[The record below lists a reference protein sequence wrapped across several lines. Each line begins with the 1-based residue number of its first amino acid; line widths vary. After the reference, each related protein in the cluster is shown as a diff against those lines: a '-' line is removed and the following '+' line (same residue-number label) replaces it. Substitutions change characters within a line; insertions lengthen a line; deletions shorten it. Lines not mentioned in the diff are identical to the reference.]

1 MVDATKE
8 MVKEAMA
15 DKLDFEVLGFENSTA
30 FQIADLGCSTGPNS
44 FIAVQNIIE
53 AVEQKHQNPSAI
65 EFQVFFNDHH
75 DNDFNTLFKSLPP
88 SRKSFA
94 TAVPGS
100 FHSRL
105 FPNST
110 LHFVYSYALH
120 WLSKVPEDIQDSES
134 PAWSKDSIQ
143 CTGFVKEVAEVYA
156 AQFKN
161 DMECFLNARAEELV
175 EGGLMVIILSALPDG
190 IPMSKATK
198 GKTYD
203 LLGSCLIDMAKTVR
217 ISLRKCKI
225 YTCIPNFIVST
236 NRL

>member
-1 MVDATKE
+1 MDATKE

-15 DKLDFEVLGFENSTA
+15 DKLDFEVPGFENSTA
-30 FQIADLGCSTGPNS
+30 FQIADLGCSTGPS
-44 FIAVQNIIE
+44 TFIAMQNIIE
-53 AVEQKHQNPSAI
+53 AVEQKHQNPSAL
-65 EFQVFFNDHH
+65 EFQVFFNDRF

-88 SRKSFA
+88 SRKYFA

-110 LHFVYSYALH
+110 LHFVYSSCALH

-190 IPMSKATK
+190 IPMSRTTK
-198 GKTYD
+198 GKTYG
-203 LLGSCLIDMAKTVR
+203 LSGSCLIDMAKTVR

-225 YTCIPNFIVST
+225 YACIPNSIAST